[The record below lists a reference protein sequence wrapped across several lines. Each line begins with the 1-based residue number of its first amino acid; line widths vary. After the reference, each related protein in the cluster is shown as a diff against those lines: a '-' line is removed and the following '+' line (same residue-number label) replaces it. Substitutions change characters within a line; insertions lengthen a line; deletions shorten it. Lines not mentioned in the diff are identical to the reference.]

1 MTEDFSYEDLG
12 ITALEMIPA
21 RMTGTSEDVVDAGKI
36 SRDYSKTQNFKDN
49 DRTEDS
55 LRHILLGGLLAGD
68 ASEAGGVEKIL
79 RGIASFGAD
88 FREGAGNPFKATYP
102 EDQID
107 LNNNTFGKLL
117 RQMYPDRE
125 EFISV
130 AKNVANNMYSGS
142 ALPEIQGI
150 TPLKSFGTLSEQ
162 QAQQA
167 QQIQKKQFGGPVT
180 DRQGIMQYVPYM
192 TGAIN
197 GY

>member
-1 MTEDFSYEDLG
+1 MAEDFSYEDLG

-21 RMTGTSEDVVDAGKI
+21 KITGTSEDVVDAGKI
-36 SRDYSKTQNFKDN
+36 SRDHATIKNFKDN

-88 FREGAGNPFKATYP
+88 FREGARNPFKATYP
-102 EDQID
+102 EDKID
-107 LNNNTFGKLL
+107 LNNNEFGKLL

-130 AKNVANNMYSGS
+130 AKNVADNMYLGND
-142 ALPEIQGI
+142 LPEIQGI

-162 QAQQA
+162 EA
-167 QQIQKKQFGGPVT
+167 QQIQKKQFGGPVS

-192 TGAIN
+192 TGATN

>member
-1 MTEDFSYEDLG
+1 MAEDFSYEDLG

-21 RMTGTSEDVVDAGKI
+21 KITGTSEDVVDAGKI
-36 SRDYSKTQNFKDN
+36 SRDHATIKNFKDN

-88 FREGAGNPFKATYP
+88 FREGARNPFKATYS
-102 EDQID
+102 EDKID
-107 LNNNTFGKLL
+107 LNNNAFGKLL

-130 AKNVANNMYSGS
+130 AKNVADNMYLGND
-142 ALPEIQGI
+142 LPEIQGI
-150 TPLKSFGTLSEQ
+150 TPLKSFGSLSEQ
-162 QAQQA
+162 EAQR
-167 QQIQKKQFGGPVT
+167 IQKKQFGGLVS

-192 TGAIN
+192 TGATN